1 MNDQAGA
8 IVIKAIEE
16 ASERWVRAFNSGDAA
31 GCAAQYEASA
41 IMKAEPFGTFEG
53 TEEIQQ
59 FWQKLVDDG
68 FSDVEYLD
76 PKIEVVDQHSAILS
90 SGWKMN
96 LAQGIIH
103 RELWVIQDDGSAKL
117 REDHFE
123 AKG

>member
-1 MNDQAGA
+1 MNAQENA
-8 IVIKAIEE
+8 IVITAVKE
-16 ASERWVRAFNSGDAA
+16 ASARWKSAFNAGDAEQ
-31 GCAAQYEASA
+31 CAAQYEQSA

-53 TEEIQQ
+53 ATRIRE

-76 PKIEVVDQHSAILS
+76 PKIEVIDKESAVLT

-96 LAQGIIH
+96 KASGVIH
-103 RELWVIQDDGSAKL
+103 RELWKIQNDGSAKL

>member
-1 MNDQAGA
+1 MTDEQKA
-8 IVIKAIEE
+8 IVITAVKE
-16 ASERWVRAFNSGDAA
+16 ASERWKGAFNSGDAA
-31 GCAAQYEASA
+31 GCTAQYEPTAV
-41 IMKAEPFGTFEG
+41 MKAEPFGTFEG
-53 TEEIQQ
+53 SERIEG

-76 PKIEVVDQHSAILS
+76 PKIEAVDHQSAILR

-96 LAQGIIH
+96 KAQGVIY